1 MNDPPTALVGFGTG
15 ARQSRLRLGMND
27 PPTALV
33 DSGRARGSPD
43 LGWYERSAN
52 CIWWDS
58 GEKCPNAAVPA
69 TRPPQPMYQA
79 RQNLTRTSSDCC
91 VLRGSDIELSYLLT
105 SRGLHSDL

>member
-1 MNDPPTALVGFGTG
+1 MNDPPTALVGFGTGARQSRLRLGMNDPPTALVGFGTG

-52 CIWWDS
+52 CIA
-58 GEKCPNAAVPA
+58 GILERNAQPPLCP
-69 TRPPQPMYQA
+69 RRGLPQPMYQA
-79 RQNLTRTSSDCC
+79 RQNLTRTSSD
-91 VLRGSDIELSYLLT
+91 
-105 SRGLHSDL
+105 